1 MKTTSLD
8 IPLTWPTN
16 TIHMNPHTHT
26 QTQTHRHTQTHTHT
40 HTQTQTQ
47 TQSLYNHLTKT
58 RATLSQVVP
67 VYNKTGN
74 QQIRS

>member
-8 IPLTWPTN
+8 IPLKWPT
-16 TIHMNPHTHT
+16 TQYTCTHT
-26 QTQTHRHTQTHTHT
+26 DTHRYR

-47 TQSLYNHLTKT
+47 TQSLYHHLTKT
-58 RATLSQVVP
+58 RATLTQVVP

-74 QQIRS
+74 QLIRS

>member
-26 QTQTHRHTQTHTHT
+26 HTQTQTHRHTQRHTDT
-40 HTQTQTQ
+40 HTQTHTHRHRV
-47 TQSLYNHLTKT
+47 YTKT
-58 RATLSQVVP
+58 RATLTQVVP
-67 VYNKTGN
+67 DFLFIIKQGIN
-74 QQIRS
+74 